1 MFPRAQT
8 GAMEL
13 LRDRDDAGARLT
25 WLLSPLVTQGDA
37 TGAVVL
43 GLPRGGVPVGAA
55 IARGLGLPL
64 DVVVV
69 RKLGAPGNPE
79 YGFGAVGEGGVRV
92 LDREAMAVLGIT
104 DEDVERIEARERA
117 VLEERLAAYRAVRT
131 RVPIAGRTAIVVDDG
146 IATGGTARAAAHVA
160 RSAGASRVII
170 AAGVA
175 APESLHALMRD
186 ASADLALAALIPTR
200 LAAVGQWYLNFSQT
214 PEAEV
219 MRLLEEAAAR

>member
-1 MFPRAQT
+1 M
-8 GAMEL
+8 
-13 LRDRDDAGARLT
+13 T

-69 RKLGAPGNPE
+69 RKLGAPSNPE

-92 LDREAMAVLGIT
+92 LDREAMAVLRIT
-104 DEDVERIEARERA
+104 DEDVERIEAREREI
-117 VLEERLAAYRAVRT
+117 LEARLTAYRAVRP

-175 APESLHALMRD
+175 APESLHALMKD
-186 ASADLALAALIPTR
+186 ASADLALAALIPNR

-214 PEAEV
+214 PESEV
-219 MRLLEEAAAR
+219 IRLLEEAAAR

>member
-1 MFPRAQT
+1 
-8 GAMEL
+8 MEL